1 MTNTQTTKHTPGPWR
16 IVSGI
21 DVVDFY
27 DYSICSVATSNK
39 TQAERKAN
47 ARLIA
52 AAPDMYDAL
61 KNIMHGIDTGA
72 ITSDHDETFANAIK
86 QANAAISAAE
96 GK

>member
-1 MTNTQTTKHTPGPWR
+1 MTNTQTTKHTPGPWH

-52 AAPDMYDAL
+52 AAPDLLTAL
-61 KNIMHGIDTGA
+61 KNL
-72 ITSDHDETFANAIK
+72 HDLMLGDFDYPEMDAAK
-86 QANAAISAAE
+86 LAISAAE